1 MLKGIEEKQEQSDE
15 EEDPFNDRGEESS
28 LELCLK
34 SKKTNP

>member
-1 MLKGIEEKQEQSDE
+1 MLKGSEEIKEQSDE